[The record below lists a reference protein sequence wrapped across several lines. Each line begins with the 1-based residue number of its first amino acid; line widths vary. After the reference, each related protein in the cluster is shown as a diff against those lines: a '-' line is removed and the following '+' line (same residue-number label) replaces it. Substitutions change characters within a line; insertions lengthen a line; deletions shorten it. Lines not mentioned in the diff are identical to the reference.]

1 MYNVTDK
8 QRLIYDLSMQCAA
21 IEVRDFSKTD
31 IISLQ
36 SAMLDAF
43 VRSVCMY
50 SAMDSETLSGALERL
65 KNV

>member
-1 MYNVTDK
+1 MTDK
-8 QRLIYDLSMQCAA
+8 QRLVYDLSMQCAA
-21 IEVRDFSKTD
+21 IEVRDFSTAD

-43 VRSVCMY
+43 VRSVCAY
-50 SAMDSETLSGALERL
+50 SAMDNEALSAALEKL